1 VAGLAIALG
10 SGAMTNTIAEI
21 GDSAC
26 ILASGTSTTE
36 AHPIIGYQVKKA
48 VRKGAKLIVANPQ
61 EVPLTQFAD
70 LHLPL
75 KPGTDVALLMGMA
88 KVIIDEGL
96 HDQKYIE
103 ERCENFD
110 KFKESLEV
118 YTPEFVSDVTGLP
131 WEDVVKAARMYAENG
146 PASIL
151 YCMGITQ
158 HSHGTDNVLAVSN
171 LALITGNLGRI
182 SGGVNPLR
190 GQNNVQGA
198 CDMGSLPNVFTG
210 YQKVDN
216 DEARQKFEKAWGVSL
231 SGKPGLTHTEIFDA
245 AYTGEIKALYLIG
258 ENPVLTEAN
267 AAHSIEAMD
276 KLEFFVVQDIFLN
289 ETAEKA
295 DVVLPAVSFAEKNG
309 TFVNTERRVQRVRR
323 VIDPVGEA
331 KPDWWIVSAIANEMG
346 HEGFAYNSAEE
357 IFNEMASLTPSYAGI
372 NYERLDQGS
381 IQWPCPSVDHPGTP
395 ILHTEKF
402 ATASGKAKLLPLE
415 YRPSEDCCDFDF
427 PLILTTER
435 SLYQFHSTMT
445 RYSDGLDGL
454 SGGEQILINPADAEK
469 LGIEDGDQVE
479 VKSRRGKL
487 KVKATITRRSQ
498 PGVASLSFHFAEC
511 PTNLLTSNALDP
523 VAKTPETKVC
533 AIRID
538 KVEQ

>member
-10 SGAMTNTIAEI
+10 SGAMTNSIAEI
-21 GDSAC
+21 GDAKC
-26 ILASGTSTTE
+26 ILAIGTSTTD

-48 VRKGAKLIVANPQ
+48 VREGSKLIVANPQ
-61 EVPLTQFAD
+61 EVALVNFAD

-75 KPGTDVALLMGMA
+75 RPGSDVALLMGMA
-88 KVIIDEGL
+88 RVIVEEGL
-96 HDQKYIE
+96 HDQQYID

-110 KFKESLEV
+110 EFKASLES
-118 YTPEFVSDVTGLP
+118 YTPDFVSDMTGLP
-131 WEDVVKAARMYAENG
+131 WDDVVRAARIYAENR

-158 HSHGTDNVLAVSN
+158 HSHGTDNVLAISN
-171 LALITGNLGRI
+171 LALITGNLGQI

-210 YQKVDN
+210 YQKVDS

-231 SGKPGLTHTEIFDA
+231 SGKPGLTHTEIFDV
-245 AYTGEIKALYLIG
+245 AYKGEIKAIYLVG

-267 AAHSIEAMD
+267 AAHSIEAME

-289 ETAEKA
+289 ETAQKA
-295 DVVLPAVSFAEKNG
+295 DVVLPAASFAEKNG

-331 KPDWWIVSAIANEMG
+331 KPDWWILSAIANEMG
-346 HEGFAYNSAEE
+346 TEGFAYNSAEE
-357 IFNEMASLTPSYAGI
+357 IFNEITSLTPSYAGI
-372 NYERLDQGS
+372 TYDRLEAGG
-381 IQWPCPSVDHPGTP
+381 IQWPCPAADHPGTK

-402 ATASGKAKLLPLE
+402 ATPSGKGKLIGLE
-415 YRPSEDCCDFDF
+415 YRPSAECCDFDF

-445 RYSDGLDGL
+445 RYSEGLDQL
-454 SGGEQILINPADAEK
+454 SGEEQILISPRDAEK
-469 LGIEDGDQVE
+469 MNLTDGDLVE
-479 VKSRRGKL
+479 VKSRRGKIQ
-487 KVKATITRRSQ
+487 VRVQVSRRSQ

-538 KVEQ
+538 KV

>member
-26 ILASGTSTTE
+26 IIAIGTSTTE

-48 VRKGAKLIVANPQ
+48 VRNGAKLIVANPQ

-75 KPGTDVALLMGMA
+75 RPGSDVALLMGMA
-88 KVIIDEGL
+88 RVIIEEGL

-110 KFKESLEV
+110 QFKASLNA
-118 YTPEFVSDVTGLP
+118 YTPEFVSDMTGLP
-131 WEDVVKAARMYAENG
+131 WELVVEAARIYAENS
-146 PASIL
+146 PSSIL

-158 HSHGTDNVLAVSN
+158 HSHGTDNVLAISN
-171 LALITGNLGRI
+171 LALITGNLGRL

-198 CDMGSLPNVFTG
+198 CDVGSLPNVFTG
-210 YQKVDN
+210 YQKVDD
-216 DEARQKFEKAWGVSL
+216 DEARQKFEQAWGVSL

-245 AYTGEIKALYLIG
+245 AHKGKIKAIYLVG

-267 AAHSIEAMD
+267 ASHAMEAME

-289 ETAEKA
+289 ETAKMA
-295 DVVLPAVSFAEKNG
+295 DVVLPATSFAEKNG
-309 TFVNTERRVQRVRR
+309 TFVNTERRVQRVRK

-331 KPDWWIVSAIANEMG
+331 KPDWWITSAIANEMG
-346 HEGFAYNSAEE
+346 AEGFAYHSAGE
-357 IFNEMASLTPSYAGI
+357 IFKEIAALTPSYAGI
-372 NYERLDQGS
+372 SYERLEEEGS
-381 IQWPCPSVDHPGTP
+381 VQWPCPAPDHPGTP
-395 ILHTEKF
+395 VLHREKF
-402 ATASGKAKLLPLE
+402 ATPSGKGKLMPLE

-435 SLYQFHSTMT
+435 NLFQFHSTMT
-445 RYSDGLDGL
+445 RYSEGLDEL
-454 SGGEQILINPADAEK
+454 SGGEHILINPADAEK
-469 LGIEDGDQVE
+469 LGIAEGDMVE

-487 KVKATITRRSQ
+487 KVRAKLTRRSQ

-511 PTNLLTSNALDP
+511 PTNLLTSAALDP

-538 KVEQ
+538 KV

>member
-1 VAGLAIALG
+1 
-10 SGAMTNTIAEI
+10 MTNTIGEI
-21 GDSAC
+21 EDSAC
-26 ILASGTSTTE
+26 IIAIGTSTTE

-70 LHLPL
+70 MHLPL
-75 KPGTDVALLMGMA
+75 RPGSDVALLMGMA

-96 HDQKYIE
+96 HDQKYID
-103 ERCENFD
+103 ERCDNFD
-110 KFKESLEV
+110 AFKASLDAF
-118 YTPEFVSDVTGLP
+118 TPDFVTDMTNLK
-131 WEDVVKAARMYAENG
+131 WEDVQQAARMYAQNS

-158 HSHGTDNVLAVSN
+158 HSHGTDNVLALSN

-210 YQKVDN
+210 YQQVAN
-216 DEARQKFEKAWGVSL
+216 DEARQKFEKAWGVPL
-231 SGKPGLTHTEIFDA
+231 SGTPGLTHTEIFDM
-245 AYTGEIKALYLIG
+245 AYKGEIKALYLIG

-267 AAHSIEAMD
+267 ASHSIEAMD

-295 DVVLPAVSFAEKNG
+295 HVVLPAASFAEKNG

-331 KPDWWIVSAIANEMG
+331 KPDWWIVSAIANEMNA
-346 HEGFAYNSAEE
+346 EGFAYNSAEE
-357 IFNEMASLTPSYAGI
+357 IFAELASLTPSYAGI
-372 NYERLDQGS
+372 TYERLEQGS
-381 IQWPCPSVDHPGTP
+381 IQWPCPTEDHPGTP
-395 ILHTEKF
+395 VLHTEKF
-402 ATASGKAKLLPLE
+402 NTPTGKAKLVPIE
-415 YRPSEDCCDFDF
+415 YRASEDCCDFDF
-427 PLILTTER
+427 PFVLTTER
-435 SLYQFHSTMT
+435 SLFQFHSTMT
-445 RYSDGLDGL
+445 RYSEGLDGL
-454 SGGEQILINPADAEK
+454 SGGEQILINPLDAKK
-469 LGIEDGDQVE
+469 LGVTDGDLVE

-487 KVKATITRRSQ
+487 QVKVTVTRRSQ

-511 PTNLLTSNALDP
+511 PTNLLTSAALDP

-533 AIRID
+533 AISIE
-538 KVEQ
+538 KV

>member
-1 VAGLAIALG
+1 MAGLAIALG
-10 SGAMTNTIAEI
+10 SGAMTNSIAEI
-21 GDSAC
+21 GSAGC
-26 ILASGTSTTE
+26 IMAVGTSTTE

-48 VRKGAKLIVANPQ
+48 VRSGTKLIVINPQ

-75 KPGTDVALLMGMA
+75 RPGSDVVLLMGMA
-88 KVIIDEGL
+88 RAIIEAGL

-110 KFKESLEV
+110 KFKDSLAAF
-118 YTPEFVSDVTGLP
+118 TPEFVSDMTGLD
-131 WEDVVKAARMYAENG
+131 WELVDKAARMYAENG
-146 PASIL
+146 PGSIL

-158 HSHGTDNVLAVSN
+158 HSHGTDNVLAISN
-171 LALITGNLGRI
+171 LALITGNLGNA

-198 CDMGSLPNVFTG
+198 CDVGSLPNVFTG

-216 DEARQKFEKAWGVSL
+216 AEARQKFEQAWSVSL
-231 SGKPGLTHTEIFDA
+231 SDKPGLTHTEIFDA
-245 AYTGEIKALYLIG
+245 AYKGDIKALYLVG

-267 AAHSIEAMD
+267 ASHAIEAME

-289 ETAEKA
+289 ETAMKA
-295 DVVLPAVSFAEKNG
+295 DVVLPAASFAEKNG
-309 TFVNTERRVQRVRR
+309 TFVNTERRVQRVRK
-323 VIDPVGEA
+323 VIEPIGEA
-331 KPDWWIVSAIANEMG
+331 KPDWWITSAIANEMDA
-346 HEGFAYNSAEE
+346 EGFAYNSAAE
-357 IFNEMASLTPSYAGI
+357 IFKELASLTPSYAGI
-372 NYERLDQGS
+372 SYERLEAEYS
-381 IQWPCPSVDHPGTP
+381 VQWPCPTADHPGTP

-402 ATASGKAKLLPLE
+402 ATPSGKGKLMPLE

-435 SLYQFHSTMT
+435 SLFQFHSTMT
-445 RYSDGLDGL
+445 RYSEGLDEL
-454 SGGEQILINPADAEK
+454 SGGEQILINPADAAK
-469 LGIEDGDQVE
+469 LGIADGDLVE

-487 KVKATITRRSQ
+487 KVKATLTRRCQ

-511 PTNLLTSNALDP
+511 PTNLLTSAALDP

-538 KVEQ
+538 KV

>member
-1 VAGLAIALG
+1 
-10 SGAMTNTIAEI
+10 MTNTIGEI
-21 GDSAC
+21 EDSAC
-26 ILASGTSTTE
+26 IIAIGTSTTE

-61 EVPLTQFAD
+61 EVPLTQFAEM
-70 LHLPL
+70 HLPL
-75 KPGTDVALLMGMA
+75 RPGCDVALLMGMA

-96 HDQKYIE
+96 HDQKYID

-110 KFKESLEV
+110 AFRASLDAF
-118 YTPEFVSDVTGLP
+118 TPEFVTDMTNLE
-131 WEDVVKAARMYAENG
+131 WEDVQKAARMYAQNS

-158 HSHGTDNVLAVSN
+158 HSHGTDNVLALSN
-171 LALITGNLGRI
+171 LALITGNLGRV

-210 YQKVDN
+210 YQQVAN
-216 DEARQKFEKAWGVSL
+216 DEVRHKFEKVWGVSL
-231 SGKPGLTHTEIFDA
+231 SGTPGLTHTEIFDA
-245 AYTGEIKALYLIG
+245 AYRGEIKALYLIG

-289 ETAEKA
+289 ETAQKA
-295 DVVLPAVSFAEKNG
+295 HVVLPAVSFAEKNG

-331 KPDWWIVSAIANEMG
+331 KPDWWIISAIANEMNA
-346 HEGFAYNSAEE
+346 EGFAYNSAEE
-357 IFNEMASLTPSYAGI
+357 IFREIASLTPSYAGI
-372 NYERLDQGS
+372 TYERLEQGS
-381 IQWPCPSVDHPGTP
+381 IQWPCPTEDHPGTAV
-395 ILHTEKF
+395 LHTEKF
-402 ATASGKAKLLPLE
+402 NTPTGKAKLAPLE
-415 YRPSEDCCDFDF
+415 YRTSEDCCDFDF
-427 PLILTTER
+427 PFVLTTER
-435 SLYQFHSTMT
+435 SLFQFHSTMT
-445 RYSDGLDGL
+445 RYSEGLDGL
-454 SGGEQILINPADAEK
+454 SGGEQILINPIDAEK
-469 LGIEDGDQVE
+469 LGVTDGDLVE
-479 VKSRRGKL
+479 VNSRRGKL
-487 KVKATITRRSQ
+487 QVKVTVTRRSQ

-511 PTNLLTSNALDP
+511 PTNLLTSAALDP

-533 AIRID
+533 AINIK
-538 KVEQ
+538 KV

>member
-1 VAGLAIALG
+1 VAGLATALG
-10 SGAMTNTIAEI
+10 SGAMTNSIAEI
-21 GDSAC
+21 GEAAC
-26 ILASGTSTTE
+26 IMAIGTSTTE

-48 VRKGAKLIVANPQ
+48 VRNGAKLIVANPQ
-61 EVPLTQFAD
+61 EVPLARFAD
-70 LHLPL
+70 LFLPL
-75 KPGTDVALLMGMA
+75 RPGSDVALLMGMA
-88 KVIIDEGL
+88 RVIIEEGL
-96 HDQKYIE
+96 HDQKYID

-110 KFKESLEV
+110 QFKASLDDF
-118 YTPEFVSDVTGLP
+118 TPDFVGDITGLP
-131 WEDVVKAARMYAENG
+131 WELIVKAARMYAENN

-171 LALITGNLGRI
+171 LALITGNLGNV

-198 CDMGSLPNVFTG
+198 CDVGSLPNVFTG

-216 DEARQKFEKAWGVSL
+216 DEARQKFEQAWGVSL

-245 AYTGEIKALYLIG
+245 AHRGDIKAIYLIG

-267 AAHSIEAMD
+267 ASHAIEAMD
-276 KLEFFVVQDIFLN
+276 KVEFFVVQDIFLN
-289 ETAEKA
+289 ETAKLA
-295 DVVLPAVSFAEKNG
+295 DVVLPAASFAEKNG
-309 TFVNTERRVQRVRR
+309 TFVNTERRIQRVRK
-323 VIDPVGEA
+323 VVEPVGEA
-331 KPDWWIVSAIANEMG
+331 KPDWWITSAIANEMG
-346 HEGFAYNSAEE
+346 AEGFAYHSAEE
-357 IFNEMASLTPSYAGI
+357 IFRELAALTPSYAGI
-372 NYERLDQGS
+372 SYERLEDDGS
-381 IQWPCPSVDHPGTP
+381 IQWPCPAADHPGTP

-402 ATASGKAKLLPLE
+402 ATPTGKARLMPLE

-435 SLYQFHSTMT
+435 SLFQFHSTMT
-445 RYSDGLDGL
+445 RYSEGLDEL
-454 SGGEQILINPADAEK
+454 SGGEQIMINPADAEK
-469 LGIEDGDQVE
+469 LNIADGDMVE

-487 KVKATITRRSQ
+487 KVKAKLTRRSQ

-511 PTNLLTSNALDP
+511 PTNLLTSAALDP

-538 KVEQ
+538 KV

>member
-1 VAGLAIALG
+1 
-10 SGAMTNTIAEI
+10 MTNSIAEI
-21 GDSAC
+21 GDARC
-26 ILASGTSTTE
+26 ILAIGTSTTD

-48 VRKGAKLIVANPQ
+48 VRNGAKLIVANPQ
-61 EVPLTQFAD
+61 EVDLVNFAD

-75 KPGTDVALLMGMA
+75 RPGTDVALLMGMA
-88 KVIIDEGL
+88 RVIIEEGL
-96 HDQKYIE
+96 HDQKYID
-103 ERCENFD
+103 ERCDNFD
-110 KFKESLEV
+110 EFKASLES
-118 YTPEFVSDVTGLP
+118 YTPEFVSDMTGLP
-131 WEDVVKAARMYAENG
+131 WDDVARAARLYAENS

-158 HSHGTDNVLAVSN
+158 HSHGTDNVLAISN

-216 DEARQKFEKAWGVSL
+216 DEARQKFETAWGVSL
-231 SGKPGLTHTEIFDA
+231 SGKPGLTHTEIFDFA
-245 AYTGEIKALYLIG
+245 HQGDIKAVYLVG

-276 KLEFFVVQDIFLN
+276 KLDFFVVQDIFLN
-289 ETAEKA
+289 ETAQKA
-295 DVVLPAVSFAEKNG
+295 DVVLPAASFAEKNG

-331 KPDWWIVSAIANEMG
+331 KPDWWILSAVANEMG
-346 HEGFAYNSAEE
+346 IEGFAYNSAEE
-357 IFNEMASLTPSYAGI
+357 IFNEITSLTPSYAGI
-372 NYERLDQGS
+372 TYDRLEDGG
-381 IQWPCPSVDHPGTP
+381 IQWPCPTADHPGTQV
-395 ILHTEKF
+395 LHTEKF
-402 ATASGKAKLLPLE
+402 ATPTGKGKLVPLE
-415 YRPSEDCCDFDF
+415 YRPSAECCDFDF

-445 RYSDGLDGL
+445 RYSEGLDQL
-454 SGGEQILINPADAEK
+454 SGEEQILINPLDAEK
-469 LGIEDGDQVE
+469 MDLTDGDLVE
-479 VKSRRGKL
+479 VKSRRGKIQVRV
-487 KVKATITRRSQ
+487 KVSRRSQ
-498 PGVASLSFHFAEC
+498 LGVASLSFHFAEC
-511 PTNLLTSNALDP
+511 PTNLLTSSALDP

-538 KVEQ
+538 KV

>member
-10 SGAMTNTIAEI
+10 SGAMTNSIAEI
-21 GDSAC
+21 GSAGC
-26 ILASGTSTTE
+26 IIADGTSTTE

-48 VRKGAKLIVANPQ
+48 VRNGTKLIVINPQ

-75 KPGTDVALLMGMA
+75 RPGSDVVLLMGMA
-88 KVIIDEGL
+88 RAIIEAGL

-110 KFKESLEV
+110 KFKESLAA
-118 YTPEFVSDVTGLP
+118 YTPEFVSDMTGLD
-131 WEDVVKAARMYAENG
+131 WELVDKAARMYAENG
-146 PASIL
+146 PGSIL

-158 HSHGTDNVLAVSN
+158 HSHGTDNVLAISN
-171 LALITGNLGRI
+171 LALITGNLGNV

-198 CDMGSLPNVFTG
+198 CDVGSLPNVFTG

-216 DEARQKFEKAWGVSL
+216 DEARKKFEEAWGANL
-231 SGKPGLTHTEIFDA
+231 SAKPGLTHTEIFDA
-245 AYTGEIKALYLIG
+245 AYKGEIKALYLVG

-267 AAHSIEAMD
+267 ASHAIEAMD

-289 ETAEKA
+289 ETAKKA
-295 DVVLPAVSFAEKNG
+295 DVVLPAASFAEKNG
-309 TFVNTERRVQRVRR
+309 TFVNTERRVQRVRK
-323 VIDPVGEA
+323 VIEPIGEA
-331 KPDWWIVSAIANEMG
+331 KPDWWITSAIANEMG
-346 HEGFAYNSAEE
+346 AEGFAYNSAAE
-357 IFNEMASLTPSYAGI
+357 IFKELASLTPSYAGI
-372 NYERLDQGS
+372 SYERLDAEYS
-381 IQWPCPSVDHPGTP
+381 IQWPCPTADHPGTP
-395 ILHTEKF
+395 ILHREKF
-402 ATASGKAKLLPLE
+402 ATPSGKAKLMPLE
-415 YRPSEDCCDFDF
+415 FRPSEDCCDFDF

-435 SLYQFHSTMT
+435 SLFQFHSTMT
-445 RYSDGLDGL
+445 RYSEGLDEL
-454 SGGEQILINPADAEK
+454 SGGEQILINPADAAK
-469 LGIEDGDQVE
+469 LGIADGDMVE

-487 KVKATITRRSQ
+487 KVKATLTRRCQ

-511 PTNLLTSNALDP
+511 PTNLLTSAALDP

-538 KVEQ
+538 KV

>member
-1 VAGLAIALG
+1 MAV
-10 SGAMTNTIAEI
+10 
-21 GDSAC
+21 
-26 ILASGTSTTE
+26 GTSTTE

-48 VRKGAKLIVANPQ
+48 VRNGAKLIVVNPQ
-61 EVPLTQFAD
+61 EVPLAQFAD
-70 LHLPL
+70 IHLSL

-88 KVIIDEGL
+88 RAIIEAGL
-96 HDQKYIE
+96 HDQKYIA

-110 KFKESLEV
+110 QFKASLEV
-118 YTPEFVSDVTGLP
+118 YTPEFVSNTTGLP
-131 WEDVVKAARMYAENG
+131 WEDVVRAARMYAEND

-171 LALITGNLGRI
+171 LALITGNLGCV

-198 CDMGSLPNVFTG
+198 CDVGSLPNVFTG

-216 DEARQKFEKAWGVSL
+216 DEARQKFEQSWGASL

-245 AYTGEIKALYLIG
+245 AYNGEVKAIYLVG
-258 ENPVLTEAN
+258 ENPILTEAN
-267 AAHSIEAMD
+267 AAHAMEAIA

-289 ETAEKA
+289 ETAKMA
-295 DVVLPAVSFAEKNG
+295 DVVLPATSFAEKNG
-309 TFVNTERRVQRVRR
+309 TFVNTERRVQRVCK

-331 KPDWWIVSAIANEMG
+331 KPDWWITSVIANEMG
-346 HEGFAYNSAEE
+346 AEGFAYNSTAE
-357 IFNEMASLTPSYAGI
+357 IFKEFAALTPSYAGI
-372 NYERLDQGS
+372 TYERLEEEGG
-381 IQWPCPSVDHPGTP
+381 IQWPCPSTEHPGTP

-402 ATASGKAKLLPLE
+402 ATPSGKGKLMPLE
-415 YRPSEDCCDFDF
+415 YRPSEDCCDLDF

-435 SLYQFHSTMT
+435 SLFQYHSTMT
-445 RYSDGLDGL
+445 RYSDGLDEL
-454 SGGEQILINPADAEK
+454 SGGEQILINPLDAGK
-469 LGIEDGDQVE
+469 LGIADGDMVE

-487 KVKATITRRSQ
+487 KVRAKLTRRSQ

-511 PTNLLTSNALDP
+511 PTNLLTSAALDP

-533 AIRID
+533 AISI
-538 KVEQ
+538 KKI

>member
-10 SGAMTNTIAEI
+10 SGAMTNSIAEI
-21 GDSAC
+21 GDAKC
-26 ILASGTSTTE
+26 ILAIGTSTTD

-48 VRKGAKLIVANPQ
+48 VREGSKLIVANPQ
-61 EVPLTQFAD
+61 EVSLVNFAD

-75 KPGTDVALLMGMA
+75 RPGSDVALLMGMA
-88 KVIIDEGL
+88 RVIVEEGL
-96 HDQKYIE
+96 HDQKFID
-103 ERCENFD
+103 ERCENFEE
-110 KFKESLEV
+110 FKASLES
-118 YTPEFVSDVTGLP
+118 YTPEFVSDMTGLP
-131 WEDVVKAARMYAENG
+131 WDDVVRAARIYAENS
-146 PASIL
+146 PATIL

-158 HSHGTDNVLAVSN
+158 HSHGTDNVLAISN
-171 LALITGNLGRI
+171 LALITGNLGQI

-210 YQKVDN
+210 YQKVEN
-216 DEARQKFEKAWGVSL
+216 EEARQKFEAAWRVSL
-231 SGKPGLTHTEIFDA
+231 SGKPGLTHTEIFDS
-245 AYTGEIKALYLIG
+245 AYKGDIKAIYLVG

-289 ETAEKA
+289 ETAKKA
-295 DVVLPAVSFAEKNG
+295 EVVLPAASFAEKNG

-331 KPDWWIVSAIANEMG
+331 KPDWWIISAVANEMG
-346 HEGFAYNSAEE
+346 MEGFAYNSAEE
-357 IFNEMASLTPSYAGI
+357 IFNEITSLTPSYAGI
-372 NYERLDQGS
+372 TYERLEDRG
-381 IQWPCPSVDHPGTP
+381 IQWPCPTADHPGTQ
-395 ILHTEKF
+395 ILHMEKF
-402 ATASGKAKLLPLE
+402 ATPSGKGKLVPLE
-415 YRPSEDCCDFDF
+415 YRPSAECCDFDF

-435 SLYQFHSTMT
+435 SLFQFHSTMT
-445 RYSDGLDGL
+445 RYSEGLDQL
-454 SGGEQILINPADAEK
+454 SGEEMILINPLDAEK
-469 LGIEDGDQVE
+469 MGLADGDLVE
-479 VKSRRGKL
+479 VKSRRGKIQVRVQL
-487 KVKATITRRSQ
+487 SRRSQ

-523 VAKTPETKVC
+523 MAKTPETKVC

-538 KVEQ
+538 KV

>member
-10 SGAMTNTIAEI
+10 SGAMTNSIAEI
-21 GDSAC
+21 SSAGC
-26 ILASGTSTTE
+26 IIADGTSTTE

-48 VRKGAKLIVANPQ
+48 VRNGAKLIVINPQ

-75 KPGTDVALLMGMA
+75 RPGSDVVLLMGMTRA
-88 KVIIDEGL
+88 IIEAGL

-110 KFKESLEV
+110 KFKESLAA
-118 YTPEFVSDVTGLP
+118 YTPEFVSDMTGLD
-131 WEDVVKAARMYAENG
+131 WELVDKAARMYAENG
-146 PASIL
+146 PGSIL

-158 HSHGTDNVLAVSN
+158 HSHGTDNVLAISN
-171 LALITGNLGRI
+171 LALITGNLGNV

-198 CDMGSLPNVFTG
+198 CDVGSLPNVFTG

-216 DEARQKFEKAWGVSL
+216 DEARQKFEKAWGASL
-231 SGKPGLTHTEIFDA
+231 SDKPGLTHTEIFDA
-245 AYTGEIKALYLIG
+245 AYKGEVKVLYLVG

-267 AAHSIEAMD
+267 ASHAIEAMD

-289 ETAEKA
+289 ETAKKA
-295 DVVLPAVSFAEKNG
+295 DVVLPAASFAEKNG
-309 TFVNTERRVQRVRR
+309 TFVNTERRVQRVRK
-323 VIDPVGEA
+323 VIEPIGEA
-331 KPDWWIVSAIANEMG
+331 KPDWWITSAIANEMG
-346 HEGFAYNSAEE
+346 AEGFAYNSAAE
-357 IFNEMASLTPSYAGI
+357 IFKELASLTPSYAGI
-372 NYERLDQGS
+372 SYERLDAEYS
-381 IQWPCPSVDHPGTP
+381 IQWPCPTADHPGTP
-395 ILHTEKF
+395 ILHREKF
-402 ATASGKAKLLPLE
+402 ATPSGKAKLMPLE

-435 SLYQFHSTMT
+435 SLFQFHSTMT
-445 RYSDGLDGL
+445 RYSEGLDEL
-454 SGGEQILINPADAEK
+454 SGGEQILINPADAAK
-469 LGIEDGDQVE
+469 LGIADGDMVE

-487 KVKATITRRSQ
+487 KVKATLTRRCQ
-498 PGVASLSFHFAEC
+498 QGVASLSFHFAEC
-511 PTNLLTSNALDP
+511 PTNLLTSAALDP

-538 KVEQ
+538 KV

>member
-10 SGAMTNTIAEI
+10 SGAMTNSIAEI
-21 GDSAC
+21 GDARC
-26 ILASGTSTTE
+26 ILAIGTSTTD

-48 VRKGAKLIVANPQ
+48 VREGAKLIVANPQ
-61 EVPLTQFAD
+61 EVALVNFAD

-75 KPGTDVALLMGMA
+75 RPGSDVALLMGMA
-88 KVIIDEGL
+88 RVIVEEGL
-96 HDQKYIE
+96 HDQPYID

-110 KFKESLEV
+110 EFKASLES
-118 YTPEFVSDVTGLP
+118 YTPDFVSDMTGLP
-131 WEDVVKAARMYAENG
+131 WDDVVRAARIYAENS

-158 HSHGTDNVLAVSN
+158 HSHGTDNVLAISN
-171 LALITGNLGRI
+171 LALITGNLGQV

-245 AYTGEIKALYLIG
+245 AYKGDIKAIYLVG

-267 AAHSIEAMD
+267 AAHSIEAME

-289 ETAEKA
+289 ETAQKA
-295 DVVLPAVSFAEKNG
+295 DVVLPAASFAEKNG

-331 KPDWWIVSAIANEMG
+331 KPDWWILSAIANEMG
-346 HEGFAYNSAEE
+346 TEGFAYNSAEE
-357 IFNEMASLTPSYAGI
+357 IFNEITSLTPSYAGI
-372 NYERLDQGS
+372 TYDRLEVGG
-381 IQWPCPSVDHPGTP
+381 IQWPCPAADHPGTK
-395 ILHTEKF
+395 ILHTERF
-402 ATASGKAKLLPLE
+402 ATPSGKGKLVALE
-415 YRPSEDCCDFDF
+415 YRPSAECCDFDF

-445 RYSDGLDGL
+445 RYSEGLDQL
-454 SGGEQILINPADAEK
+454 SGQEQILISPQDAEK
-469 LGIEDGDQVE
+469 MNLTDGDLVE
-479 VKSRRGKL
+479 VKSRRGKIQ
-487 KVKATITRRSQ
+487 VRVQVSRRSQ

-538 KVEQ
+538 KV

>member
-1 VAGLAIALG
+1 
-10 SGAMTNTIAEI
+10 MTNSIDEI
-21 GDSAC
+21 GDAKC
-26 ILASGTSTTE
+26 ILAVGTSTTD

-48 VRKGAKLIVANPQ
+48 VRNGAKLIVANPQ
-61 EVPLTQFAD
+61 EVALVNFAD

-75 KPGTDVALLMGMA
+75 KPGSDIALLMGMA
-88 KVIIDEGL
+88 RVIIDENL
-96 HDQKYIE
+96 HDQKYID
-103 ERCENFD
+103 ERCDNFD
-110 KFKESLEV
+110 HFKKSLDE
-118 YTPEFVSDVTGLP
+118 YNPEFVSDLTGLP
-131 WEDVVKAARMYAENG
+131 WEDVEKAARLYAESS

-158 HSHGTDNVLAVSN
+158 HTHGTDNVMALSN
-171 LALITGNLGRI
+171 LALITGNLGRL

-216 DEARQKFEKAWGVSL
+216 DDARGKFEAAWGLPL

-245 AYTGEIKALYLIG
+245 AYKGEIKAIYLVG

-267 AAHSIEAMD
+267 AAHSIEAME

-289 ETAEKA
+289 ETAAKA
-295 DVVLPAVSFAEKNG
+295 DVVLPAASFAEKNG

-346 HEGFAYNSAEE
+346 VEGFAYNSAEE
-357 IFNEMASLTPSYAGI
+357 IFKEIASLTPSYAGI
-372 NYERLDQGS
+372 SYERLETGS
-381 IQWPCPSVDHPGTP
+381 IQWPCPTADHPGTKV
-395 ILHTEKF
+395 LHTEKF
-402 ATASGKAKLLPLE
+402 ATPSGKGKLVPLQ
-415 YRPSEDCCDFDF
+415 YRPSAECCDFDF

-445 RYSDGLDGL
+445 HYSEGLDQL
-454 SGGEQILINPADAEK
+454 SGEEEIIVNPLDAEEMN
-469 LGIEDGDQVE
+469 LVDGDLVE
-479 VKSRRGKL
+479 VKSRRGKI
-487 KVKATITRRSQ
+487 KVRVKISRRSQ
-498 PGVASLSFHFAEC
+498 QGVASLSFHFAEC
-511 PTNLLTSNALDP
+511 PTNLLTSSALDP
-523 VAKTPETKVC
+523 IAKIPETKVC

-538 KVEQ
+538 KV